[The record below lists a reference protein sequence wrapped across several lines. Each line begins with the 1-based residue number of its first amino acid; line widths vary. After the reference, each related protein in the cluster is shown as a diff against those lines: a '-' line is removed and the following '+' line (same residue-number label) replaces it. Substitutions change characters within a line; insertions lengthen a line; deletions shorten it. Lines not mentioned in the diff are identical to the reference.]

1 MYAVIKSGN
10 RQYRVEEGAELS
22 LEKLPNAEGDTITF
36 DQVLLFRDDSG
47 VRVGTPLVEGVSVE
61 GTVLEQARARK
72 ILVFKF
78 KRRKNYKR
86 LRGHRQQI
94 TKVRIDKIKAA

>member
-1 MYAVIKSGN
+1 MYAVIKSGA

-22 LEKLPNAEGDTITF
+22 LEKLTIAEGETVTF
-36 DQVLLFRDDSG
+36 DEVLLFRDESG

-61 GTVLEQARARK
+61 GTVLKQVRTRK
-72 ILVFKF
+72 TLVFKF

-86 LRGHRQQI
+86 LQGHRQQV
-94 TKVRIDKIKAA
+94 TTVRIDKIKAA

>member
-1 MYAVIKSGN
+1 MVDRGDH
-10 RQYRVEEGAELS
+10 VEEGVEHS

-36 DQVLLFRDDSG
+36 DEVLLFRDDNG
-47 VRVGTPLVEGVSVE
+47 VRVGTPLVEGVSVQ
-61 GTVLEQARARK
+61 GTVLEQARTRK

-86 LRGHRQQI
+86 LQGHRQQI

>member
-1 MYAVIKSGN
+1 MYAVIKSGG

-36 DQVLLFRDDSG
+36 DQVLLYRDDDG
-47 VRVGTPLVEGVSVE
+47 VRLGTPLVEGVSVE
-61 GTVLEQARARK
+61 GTVLKQTRARK

-86 LRGHRQQI
+86 LKGHRQYV
-94 TKVRIDKIKAA
+94 TKVRIDTIKAA

>member
-1 MYAVIKSGN
+1 MYAVIKSGA

-22 LEKLPNAEGDTITF
+22 LEKLTIAEGETVTF
-36 DQVLLFRDDSG
+36 EEVLLFRDESG

-61 GTVLEQARARK
+61 GTVLKQARTRK
-72 ILVFKF
+72 TLVFKF

-86 LRGHRQQI
+86 LQGHRQQV
-94 TKVRIDKIKAA
+94 TTVRIDKIKAA

>member
-1 MYAVIKSGN
+1 M
-10 RQYRVEEGAELS
+10 
-22 LEKLPNAEGDTITF
+22 
-36 DQVLLFRDDSG
+36 FRDDSG

-61 GTVLEQARARK
+61 GTILEQARSRK
-72 ILVFKF
+72 TLVFKF

-86 LRGHRQQI
+86 LQGHRQQI